1 MVYGY
6 KIMEYGQ
13 ATDVS
18 GAAAFLQEKLP
29 NFTVSDMGSSIKIE
43 FPGKEGYLTITPN
56 SQAAYPG
63 VQYTLVGSNGTSY
76 TGKMGSSYMGY
87 CYIKIAEL
95 NGNGIMF
102 GQMLKDGTLFYSA
115 VYVDSDTKELLHIS
129 DTVLTVDFNTTNNE
143 DVFSLSIN
151 SYPNLYNISD
161 VAIQMANYYVSGTSE
176 GAFLE
181 GSYAVIVG
189 TPITTNNV
197 QNGIVTNVEFGGKK
211 YYLWYT
217 KTGSSQSSGPLA
229 FECTDKI
236 AS

>member
-6 KIMEYGQ
+6 KIMEYGHG
-13 ATDVS
+13 TDVS

-43 FPGKEGYLTITPN
+43 FPDKSGYLTITPSDN
-56 SQAAYPG
+56 AQYPG

-76 TGKMGSSYMGY
+76 TGKVGSSWMGS
-87 CYIKIAEL
+87 CYIEIAEL

-129 DTVLTVDFNTTNNE
+129 DTELTVDFNTPNGE
-143 DVFSLSIN
+143 DVFNVSFN
-151 SYPNLYNISD
+151 STPAFNLYNISD
-161 VAIQMANYYVSGTSE
+161 TAIQMINYYVNGTSE
-176 GAFLE
+176 VAFLD

-189 TPITTNNV
+189 TPITTGN
-197 QNGIVTNVEFGGKK
+197 QNGIVSNTEFGGKK

-217 KTGSSQSSGPLA
+217 KVGSNQSGGPFA

-236 AS
+236 A